1 MTPPRPEALE
11 VRPRNIPDGL
21 KAVAGWVTWSW
32 WWDGKR
38 WTKPPRNIDGVRIDI
53 TNPDNWC
60 DFTTA
65 LQAYQRGQ
73 FDGIGFSLGAM
84 DSLGGV
90 DLDHCIQGGKIE
102 PWALEIIEELGSYA
116 EISPSGTG
124 VRVFGLTPRVV
135 EGRKKDNIEMYVDG
149 RYLTVTGCRL
159 DNSASDLVDFDEAF
173 GAVYDRVF
181 PDSPESEDFDPTT
194 DRGEV
199 GEDLAERFQAFCED
213 DPTFKD
219 RFNSPAAVGDRSGAE
234 FHLCAKLW
242 EAGFTFDEIWQLM
255 DSSPQTKWRSRE
267 DAYKER
273 TIRKAITA
281 ARSSEKDRG
290 CGATAADKARVFI
303 EKTVKEALKEDPRK
317 LKDRAVLAALL
328 TLREKDPLEFDLLTD
343 ELKGAGVVRLPTLK
357 KMIDGEERRQA
368 DERARCGEEG
378 GGVPDWLAPEVLEK
392 AEAIMREGDPLQF
405 LIFQSQR
412 SHVGDINYQKVV
424 LLSVAASNS
433 LTSQGIHPGGTGDK
447 GSGKTDAMKAVFHLL
462 PPAPWKKS
470 GSLSSLAPF
479 YMGLP
484 PGTIF
489 YSDDVVWDLVGPV
502 FRQATGS
509 YQDGTIHNTLSKD
522 REYRPLT
529 IPPRF
534 TWWLTSVEATH
545 KEQENDRQYPISTDP
560 RDEHKRIV
568 SKEIG
573 QRRARK
579 ERRLDVDEGV
589 LVARA
594 IIWLIKSHDPFKV
607 LIPQAAKAEWSLFR
621 DFRGQERFW
630 DTVEAFAILRYMQRD
645 EDPEGWLIATM
656 EDIEAAKA
664 LFKADNLAHATKLT
678 KAETALLGVMLDG
691 GEFSQADLARALGI
705 SQQAVSDR
713 LRAIMGRTKYITSDR
728 GQGGR
733 VLYTINAGK
742 EIDPSLW
749 SDFEMVRIEGDEK
762 PTTEE
767 VTTLLQPP
775 YNPLT
780 GIPTTI
786 KIDSSRRI
794 PVSLQ
799 PKKGG
804 ESGGDLLGEDPKK
817 SDEKHISLDDRVEKV
832 VNPTNRQRPPLVEG
846 CNRGCKDHVTE
857 VVNPLVDEK
866 SPSGGGCKPPGGEVV
881 TVGEDSGHT
890 ASEKDSTASGGRVP
904 PPPGSP
910 AGDGDGVHGVHGGGR
925 PLTLTLDENIE
936 KRERGEERE
945 KREGKDRKSPP
956 PSPPQPQDD
965 GFGGVHGVHG
975 GDTEAVAG
983 EIPEPSDDY
992 QSIAANLEEDRRRQA
1007 EEAERTATPPPKPK
1021 CDEGRAPTSE
1031 EAEVLAD
1038 VAGRILENWPGLP
1051 EMLLWEKARG
1061 KLGSRLP
1068 LVVVRY
1074 WLSESGYIETGEKYG
1089 GGAIWNL
1096 PTSEEAV
1103 L

>member
-1 MTPPRPEALE
+1 VTSSPVA
-11 VRPRNIPDGL
+11 IPDQFRAEGFRFVKLGSTGEARKKPFEYFWDSPTLEDARRRYAEDLAAAGGNRSKSPKLQAGEPSRLTNYGFDDPALLQHLQRGGNYGIVNGTGPNGAGL
-21 KAVAGWVTWSW
+21 ATLDADNLPRLAELVDLPLLPPTLEAGRRGEDGEPIPERRHFHYLSDLEGRHLLRDPETGEVLGDLRGTGGFQVVGPGSLHPSGAVVEVLKDRPLAPINGGELLRILSPVLEAKTDTDRAKLEGLTKKRPPTTTDKDPFGDVSILDVIDVTGFKESGGQFFGEHPIHGSETGHNLVVNPAKNSW
-32 WWDGKR
+32 WCGR
-38 WTKPPRNIDGVRIDI
+38 HETGGGP
-53 TNPDNWC
+53 
-60 DFTTA
+60 A
-65 LQAYQRGQ
+65 LWLA
-73 FDGIGFSLGAM
+73 
-84 DSLGGV
+84 
-90 DLDHCIQGGKIE
+90 
-102 PWALEIIEELGSYA
+102 
-116 EISPSGTG
+116 
-124 VRVFGLTPRVV
+124 V
-135 EGRKKDNIEMYVDG
+135 EGRIID
-149 RYLTVTGCRL
+149 C
-159 DNSASDLVDFDEAF
+159 SEA
-173 GAVYDRVF
+173 
-181 PDSPESEDFDPTT
+181 
-194 DRGEV
+194 
-199 GEDLAERFQAFCED
+199 
-213 DPTFKD
+213 
-219 RFNSPAAVGDRSGAE
+219 RSGALRGE
-234 FHLCAKLW
+234 KFL
-242 EAGFTFDEIWQLM
+242 
-255 DSSPQTKWRSRE
+255 QTLDYARSRGLIPDDGRGE
-267 DAYKER
+267 SSTEG
-273 TIRKAITA
+273 
-281 ARSSEKDRG
+281 ARD
-290 CGATAADKARVFI
+290 FI
-303 EKTVKEALKEDPRK
+303 ETVKEGLIEDPRK

-328 TLREKDPLEFDLLTD
+328 TLREKDPLEFDFLAD
-343 ELKGAGVVRLPTLK
+343 ELKGAGVIKLPTLK

-713 LRAIMGRTKYITSDR
+713 LTAIMGRTKYITSDR

-881 TVGEDSGHT
+881 TVGEDSGRIFGLSLSFWRDL
-890 ASEKDSTASGGRVP
+890 AARSGGLNTRALRAE
-904 PPPGSP
+904 PGFDPDKS
-910 AGDGDGVHGVHGGGR
+910 AMALHLLRARGWSEDGDGRLHPPAEGVVG
-925 PLTLTLDENIE
+925 
-936 KRERGEERE
+936 
-945 KREGKDRKSPP
+945 
-956 PSPPQPQDD
+956 
-965 GFGGVHGVHG
+965 
-975 GDTEAVAG
+975 
-983 EIPEPSDDY
+983 
-992 QSIAANLEEDRRRQA
+992 
-1007 EEAERTATPPPKPK
+1007 
-1021 CDEGRAPTSE
+1021 
-1031 EAEVLAD
+1031 
-1038 VAGRILENWPGLP
+1038 
-1051 EMLLWEKARG
+1051 
-1061 KLGSRLP
+1061 
-1068 LVVVRY
+1068 
-1074 WLSESGYIETGEKYG
+1074 
-1089 GGAIWNL
+1089 
-1096 PTSEEAV
+1096 
-1103 L
+1103 

>member
-1 MTPPRPEALE
+1 MKE
-11 VRPRNIPDGL
+11 GL
-21 KAVAGWVTWSW
+21 KA
-32 WWDGKR
+32 
-38 WTKPPRNIDGVRIDI
+38 
-53 TNPDNWC
+53 
-60 DFTTA
+60 
-65 LQAYQRGQ
+65 
-73 FDGIGFSLGAM
+73 
-84 DSLGGV
+84 
-90 DLDHCIQGGKIE
+90 
-102 PWALEIIEELGSYA
+102 
-116 EISPSGTG
+116 
-124 VRVFGLTPRVV
+124 
-135 EGRKKDNIEMYVDG
+135 
-149 RYLTVTGCRL
+149 
-159 DNSASDLVDFDEAF
+159 
-173 GAVYDRVF
+173 
-181 PDSPESEDFDPTT
+181 
-194 DRGEV
+194 
-199 GEDLAERFQAFCED
+199 
-213 DPTFKD
+213 
-219 RFNSPAAVGDRSGAE
+219 
-234 FHLCAKLW
+234 
-242 EAGFTFDEIWQLM
+242 
-255 DSSPQTKWRSRE
+255 
-267 DAYKER
+267 
-273 TIRKAITA
+273 
-281 ARSSEKDRG
+281 
-290 CGATAADKARVFI
+290 
-303 EKTVKEALKEDPRK
+303 DPRK

-328 TLREKDPLEFDLLTD
+328 ALREKDPLEFDLLTD

-713 LRAIMGRTKYITSDR
+713 LTAIMGRTKYITSDR

-804 ESGGDLLGEDPKK
+804 ESGGDLPGEDPKK

-881 TVGEDSGHT
+881 TVGEEVAFKTGHRKVRKIEIKRHT

-904 PPPGSP
+904 PPPESP
-910 AGDGDGVHGVHGGGR
+910 AGAGDGVHGVHGGGR
-925 PLTLTLDENIE
+925 PLTSTLDEDIE
-936 KRERGEERE
+936 KRERGERE
-945 KREGKDRKSPP
+945 GGKIEGGEREGKVTKSPP
-956 PSPPQPQDD
+956 PCTPCTPSQSQDNVFAWRRY
-965 GFGGVHGVHG
+965 GANGVHG
-975 GDTEAVAG
+975 GDTEAMAG
-983 EIPEPSDDY
+983 DSGPEDR
-992 QSIAANLEEDRRRQA
+992 QSIATKLEEDRL
-1007 EEAERTATPPPKPK
+1007 
-1021 CDEGRAPTSE
+1021 PTSE
-1031 EAEVLAD
+1031 EAVVLED
-1038 VAGRILENWPGLP
+1038 LAGRILENWPGLP

>member
-1 MTPPRPEALE
+1 VTSTKPTALE
-11 VRPRNIPDGL
+11 VWPRHVPAGL
-21 KAVAGWVTWSW
+21 KAVRGWLLWKYEFR
-32 WWDGKR
+32 DGK
-38 WTKPPRNIDGVRIDI
+38 WTKPPVNEAGERIDAH
-53 TNPDNWC
+53 NPDNWM
-60 DFTTA
+60 DFSTA
-65 LQAYQRGQ
+65 LQAYQKGG
-73 FDGIGFSLGAM
+73 FDGIGFSLNAMPGLVGA
-84 DSLGGV
+84 
-90 DLDHCIQGGKIE
+90 DLDHCVKGGVIE
-102 PWALEIIEELGSYA
+102 PWALEIIEELGGYA
-116 EISPSGTG
+116 ETSPSGSG
-124 VRVFGLTPRVV
+124 VRVFGLGRLTRA
-135 EGRKKDNIEMYVDG
+135 GRKKGDIEVYDSG
-149 RYLTVTGCRL
+149 RYLTVTGHKL
-159 DNSASDLVDFDEAF
+159 DGGAVDLVDFDAALNGLHLRVWPERPETPHKRSG
-173 GAVYDRVF
+173 GASIGDEDLIQRIRA
-181 PDSPESEDFDPTT
+181 SRQAEDFEALFSGGSCGHPSDSEADLSFCNLLAFWTGCDAGRIDRIVRASGRYRPKWDEDRGGQTYGEIT
-194 DRGEV
+194 IQKAISGRGEV
-199 GEDLAERFQAFCED
+199 YRPSTN
-213 DPTFKD
+213 PTD
-219 RFNSPAAVGDRSGAE
+219 
-234 FHLCAKLW
+234 
-242 EAGFTFDEIWQLM
+242 EARD
-255 DSSPQTKWRSRE
+255 
-267 DAYKER
+267 
-273 TIRKAITA
+273 
-281 ARSSEKDRG
+281 
-290 CGATAADKARVFI
+290 FI
-303 EKTVKEALKEDPRK
+303 ETVKEGLKEDPRK
-317 LKDRAVLAALL
+317 LKDRGVLAALL
-328 TLREKDPLEFDLLTD
+328 TLRERDPLEFDLLTD
-343 ELKGAGVVRLPTLK
+343 ELKDAGAVKLPTLK

-368 DERARCGEEG
+368 DEKARAEEG
-378 GGVPDWLAPEVLEK
+378 GGEGPDWLTPDIRVK
-392 AEAIMREGDPLQF
+392 AEAIMREGDPLQY
-405 LIFQSQR
+405 LIFQAQR

-424 LLSVAASNS
+424 LLSAAASNS

-594 IIWLIKSHDPFKV
+594 IIWLIKSHEPFKV
-607 LIPQAAKAEWSLFR
+607 LIPLAAKAEWALYR

-630 DTVEAFAILRYMQRD
+630 DTVEAFAILRYMQRTTDPDGWLVAED
-645 EDPEGWLIATM
+645 EDIA
-656 EDIEAAKA
+656 EARA
-664 LFKADNLAHATKLT
+664 LFRADNLAHATKLT

-691 GEFSQADLARALGI
+691 GGFSQADLARALGI

-713 LRAIMGRTKYITSDR
+713 LTAIMGRTKYVTSDR

-767 VTTLLQPP
+767 VTTPLQPT

-786 KIDSSRRI
+786 IIDSSRRI

-817 SDEKHISLDDRVEKV
+817 SDEKHISPAGRVEKV
-832 VNPTNRQRPPLVEG
+832 VNPGNRQRSPLVGG
-846 CNRGCKDHVTE
+846 CNQGCKDPVTE

-866 SPSGGGCKPPGGEVV
+866 SLSGGGCRPPGGEVV
-881 TVGEDSGHT
+881 TVGEDSGRIFGLSIPYWRDL
-890 ASEKDSTASGGRVP
+890 AARSGG
-904 PPPGSP
+904 
-910 AGDGDGVHGVHGGGR
+910 
-925 PLTLTLDENIE
+925 LTI
-936 KRERGEERE
+936 
-945 KREGKDRKSPP
+945 
-956 PSPPQPQDD
+956 
-965 GFGGVHGVHG
+965 
-975 GDTEAVAG
+975 
-983 EIPEPSDDY
+983 
-992 QSIAANLEEDRRRQA
+992 
-1007 EEAERTATPPPKPK
+1007 
-1021 CDEGRAPTSE
+1021 
-1031 EAEVLAD
+1031 
-1038 VAGRILENWPGLP
+1038 PGLKVEP
-1051 EMLLWEKARG
+1051 GFEPDKAAMALHLLRARG
-1061 KLGSRLP
+1061 WSEDGEGGLHP
-1068 LVVVRY
+1068 PEVR
-1074 WLSESGYIETGEKYG
+1074 
-1089 GGAIWNL
+1089 A
-1096 PTSEEAV
+1096 
-1103 L
+1103 

>member
-1 MTPPRPEALE
+1 MGCHCPRTGGAGPGEATRRGDLSGGLAFVGLASTGLHAEGESMTPPRPEALE
-11 VRPRNIPDGL
+11 VRPRHIPQAL
-21 KAVAGWVTWSW
+21 KEVRGWVMWRW
-32 WWDGKR
+32 WWDGNR
-38 WTKPPRNIDGVRIDI
+38 WTKPPYSVEGVKIDEGD
-53 TNPDNWC
+53 PENWT
-60 DFTTA
+60 DFSTA
-65 LQAYQRGQ
+65 LQAYQGGG
-73 FDGIGFSLGAM
+73 FDGIGISLNAIPELAGA
-84 DSLGGV
+84 
-90 DLDHCIQGGKIE
+90 DLDHCIQDGKIK
-102 PWALEIIEELGSYA
+102 PWALEIVEVLGSYA

-124 VRVFGLTPRVV
+124 LRILGYGRLRRK
-135 EGRKKDNIEMYVDG
+135 GRKRGNIEVYDSG
-149 RYLTVTGCRL
+149 RYLTCTGHRL
-159 DNSASDLVDFDEAF
+159 DGSAFDLVDFDEAL
-173 GAVYDRVF
+173 DELHRRIW
-181 PDSPESEDFDPTT
+181 PEAEKESTPHDDEC
-194 DRGEV
+194 EV
-199 GEDLAERFQAFCED
+199 GEDLAERFQAFLDD
-213 DPTFKD
+213 DPIFRE
-219 RFNSPAAVGDRSGAE
+219 RFNTPAAVGDRSDHE
-234 FHLCAKLW
+234 FHLCATLW

-273 TIRKAITA
+273 TIRKAISVSTEG
-281 ARSSEKDRG
+281 ARD
-290 CGATAADKARVFI
+290 FI
-303 EKTVKEALKEDPRK
+303 ETVKEGLKADPRK

-343 ELKGAGVVRLPTLK
+343 ELKGAGVVKLPTLK

-368 DERARCGEEG
+368 DERARAEEEG

-713 LRAIMGRTKYITSDR
+713 LTAIMGRTKYITSDR

-881 TVGEDSGHT
+881 TVGEDSGRIFGLSLSFWRDL
-890 ASEKDSTASGGRVP
+890 AARSGGLNTRALRAE
-904 PPPGSP
+904 PGFDPDKS
-910 AGDGDGVHGVHGGGR
+910 AMALHLLRARGWSEDGDGRLHPPAEGVVG
-925 PLTLTLDENIE
+925 
-936 KRERGEERE
+936 
-945 KREGKDRKSPP
+945 
-956 PSPPQPQDD
+956 
-965 GFGGVHGVHG
+965 
-975 GDTEAVAG
+975 
-983 EIPEPSDDY
+983 
-992 QSIAANLEEDRRRQA
+992 
-1007 EEAERTATPPPKPK
+1007 
-1021 CDEGRAPTSE
+1021 
-1031 EAEVLAD
+1031 
-1038 VAGRILENWPGLP
+1038 
-1051 EMLLWEKARG
+1051 
-1061 KLGSRLP
+1061 
-1068 LVVVRY
+1068 
-1074 WLSESGYIETGEKYG
+1074 
-1089 GGAIWNL
+1089 
-1096 PTSEEAV
+1096 
-1103 L
+1103 

>member
-1 MTPPRPEALE
+1 MKE
-11 VRPRNIPDGL
+11 GL
-21 KAVAGWVTWSW
+21 KA
-32 WWDGKR
+32 
-38 WTKPPRNIDGVRIDI
+38 
-53 TNPDNWC
+53 
-60 DFTTA
+60 
-65 LQAYQRGQ
+65 
-73 FDGIGFSLGAM
+73 
-84 DSLGGV
+84 
-90 DLDHCIQGGKIE
+90 
-102 PWALEIIEELGSYA
+102 
-116 EISPSGTG
+116 
-124 VRVFGLTPRVV
+124 
-135 EGRKKDNIEMYVDG
+135 
-149 RYLTVTGCRL
+149 
-159 DNSASDLVDFDEAF
+159 
-173 GAVYDRVF
+173 
-181 PDSPESEDFDPTT
+181 
-194 DRGEV
+194 
-199 GEDLAERFQAFCED
+199 
-213 DPTFKD
+213 
-219 RFNSPAAVGDRSGAE
+219 
-234 FHLCAKLW
+234 
-242 EAGFTFDEIWQLM
+242 
-255 DSSPQTKWRSRE
+255 
-267 DAYKER
+267 
-273 TIRKAITA
+273 
-281 ARSSEKDRG
+281 
-290 CGATAADKARVFI
+290 
-303 EKTVKEALKEDPRK
+303 DPRK

-343 ELKGAGVVRLPTLK
+343 ELKGAGVVKLPTLK

-368 DERARCGEEG
+368 DERARAEEEG

-713 LRAIMGRTKYITSDR
+713 LTAIMGRTKYITSDR

-881 TVGEDSGHT
+881 TVGEDSGRIFGLSLSFWRDL
-890 ASEKDSTASGGRVP
+890 AARSGGLNTRALRAE
-904 PPPGSP
+904 PGFDPDKS
-910 AGDGDGVHGVHGGGR
+910 AMALHLLRARGWSEDGDGRLHPPAEGVVG
-925 PLTLTLDENIE
+925 
-936 KRERGEERE
+936 
-945 KREGKDRKSPP
+945 
-956 PSPPQPQDD
+956 
-965 GFGGVHGVHG
+965 
-975 GDTEAVAG
+975 
-983 EIPEPSDDY
+983 
-992 QSIAANLEEDRRRQA
+992 
-1007 EEAERTATPPPKPK
+1007 
-1021 CDEGRAPTSE
+1021 
-1031 EAEVLAD
+1031 
-1038 VAGRILENWPGLP
+1038 
-1051 EMLLWEKARG
+1051 
-1061 KLGSRLP
+1061 
-1068 LVVVRY
+1068 
-1074 WLSESGYIETGEKYG
+1074 
-1089 GGAIWNL
+1089 
-1096 PTSEEAV
+1096 
-1103 L
+1103 

>member
-1 MTPPRPEALE
+1 ELLRILSPVLEAKTDTDRAKLEGLTKKRPPTTTDKDPFGDVSILD
-11 VRPRNIPDGL
+11 VID
-21 KAVAGWVTWSW
+21 VTGFKESGGQFFGEHPIHGSETGHNLVVNPAKNSW
-32 WWDGKR
+32 WCGR
-38 WTKPPRNIDGVRIDI
+38 HETGGGP
-53 TNPDNWC
+53 
-60 DFTTA
+60 A
-65 LQAYQRGQ
+65 LWLA
-73 FDGIGFSLGAM
+73 
-84 DSLGGV
+84 
-90 DLDHCIQGGKIE
+90 
-102 PWALEIIEELGSYA
+102 
-116 EISPSGTG
+116 
-124 VRVFGLTPRVV
+124 V
-135 EGRKKDNIEMYVDG
+135 EGRIID
-149 RYLTVTGCRL
+149 C
-159 DNSASDLVDFDEAF
+159 SEA
-173 GAVYDRVF
+173 
-181 PDSPESEDFDPTT
+181 
-194 DRGEV
+194 
-199 GEDLAERFQAFCED
+199 
-213 DPTFKD
+213 
-219 RFNSPAAVGDRSGAE
+219 RSGALRGE
-234 FHLCAKLW
+234 KFL
-242 EAGFTFDEIWQLM
+242 
-255 DSSPQTKWRSRE
+255 QTLDYARSRGLIPDDGRGE
-267 DAYKER
+267 SSTEG
-273 TIRKAITA
+273 
-281 ARSSEKDRG
+281 ARD
-290 CGATAADKARVFI
+290 FI
-303 EKTVKEALKEDPRK
+303 ETVKEGLIEDPRK

-328 TLREKDPLEFDLLTD
+328 TLREKDPLEFAFLAD
-343 ELKGAGVVRLPTLK
+343 ELKGAGVIKLPTLK

-713 LRAIMGRTKYITSDR
+713 LTAIMGRTKYITSDR

-881 TVGEDSGHT
+881 TVGEDSGRIFGLSLSFWRDL
-890 ASEKDSTASGGRVP
+890 AARSGGLNTRALRAE
-904 PPPGSP
+904 PGFDPDKS
-910 AGDGDGVHGVHGGGR
+910 AMALHLLRARGWSEDGDGRLHPPAEGVVG
-925 PLTLTLDENIE
+925 
-936 KRERGEERE
+936 
-945 KREGKDRKSPP
+945 
-956 PSPPQPQDD
+956 
-965 GFGGVHGVHG
+965 
-975 GDTEAVAG
+975 
-983 EIPEPSDDY
+983 
-992 QSIAANLEEDRRRQA
+992 
-1007 EEAERTATPPPKPK
+1007 
-1021 CDEGRAPTSE
+1021 
-1031 EAEVLAD
+1031 
-1038 VAGRILENWPGLP
+1038 
-1051 EMLLWEKARG
+1051 
-1061 KLGSRLP
+1061 
-1068 LVVVRY
+1068 
-1074 WLSESGYIETGEKYG
+1074 
-1089 GGAIWNL
+1089 
-1096 PTSEEAV
+1096 
-1103 L
+1103 